1 MFAAAM
7 SITATAQTD
16 IWYWQNGTATKVE
29 SVDSITFAE
38 PQAAAPVTTHEYV
51 DLGLSVKWATC
62 NVGAE
67 KPEDY
72 GDYFAWGETKPKTEY
87 SLSTYKFT
95 TDGGNSNTDSYT
107 KRCRDLR
114 GHGTA

>member
-7 SITATAQTD
+7 SITATVQTD
-16 IWYWQNGTATKVE
+16 IWYWQDGKATKVE

-67 KPEDY
+67 KPEVTAPPDLCPDAVSWRSADY
-72 GDYFAWGETKPKTEY
+72 SCSTALTEDPY
-87 SLSTYKFT
+87 ARLQPSIFMSLLEK
-95 TDGGNSNTDSYT
+95 
-107 KRCRDLR
+107 
-114 GHGTA
+114 

>member
-16 IWYWQNGTATKVE
+16 IWYRQDGKATKVE

-51 DLGLSVKWATC
+51 DLGLSVDC
-62 NVGAE
+62 GGGRY
-67 KPEDY
+67 Y
-72 GDYFAWGETKPKTEY
+72 GDTVRPV
-87 SLSTYKFT
+87 LQ
-95 TDGGNSNTDSYT
+95 N
-107 KRCRDLR
+107 
-114 GHGTA
+114 